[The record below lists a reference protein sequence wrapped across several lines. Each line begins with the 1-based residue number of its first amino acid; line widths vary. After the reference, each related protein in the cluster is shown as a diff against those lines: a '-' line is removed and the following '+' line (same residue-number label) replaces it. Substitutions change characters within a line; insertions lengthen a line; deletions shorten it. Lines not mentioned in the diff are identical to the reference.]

1 MPLISA
7 ERISTVA
14 DMNVAE
20 PGNHKDVR
28 ALCSSVMSTSLLAY
42 ATLRSL
48 GRSAALNPGVRLP
61 PDAPARTRP
70 RGISAIP
77 HSFPR
82 FTAAHG
88 LQREQN
94 LTGLTPKRPLITGQS
109 VKRISRQVTQADKR
123 HCEVF

>member
-48 GRSAALNPGVRLP
+48 ERSAALNPGVRLP
-61 PDAPARTRP
+61 PDAPAPPAAREYQRYLTLSQVLRRP
-70 RGISAIP
+70 TDCSVNRI
-77 HSFPR
+77 
-82 FTAAHG
+82 
-88 LQREQN
+88 